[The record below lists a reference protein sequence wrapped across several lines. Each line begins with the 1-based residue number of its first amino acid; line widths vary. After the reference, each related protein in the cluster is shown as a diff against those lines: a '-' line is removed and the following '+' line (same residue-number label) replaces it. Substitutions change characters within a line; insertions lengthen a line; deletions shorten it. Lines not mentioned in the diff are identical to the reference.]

1 MLFLQ
6 TLIKRM
12 IGLKEVKALLE
23 HPKNIVITSHRNPDG
38 DALGSSQA
46 LSYLLRKKGHQ
57 AVVIYPSEFPA
68 VFSFLPEINFAIIWD
83 EDPDACSLKFKQAD
97 IIFCLDYNSLERVDK
112 MGIEIHDANAKIIMI
127 DHHIDP
133 EPFSDYELLDEK
145 ASSTSELIY
154 DFIVKLEYEK
164 IMDEVFATALY
175 AGIITDTGSFKFS
188 TSAKLFRTVAALK
201 ELGVDDKALQDRI
214 YNSLGE
220 KYIRLLG
227 HCLHNRMEILHDLQ
241 AGIIVLNKNDYKVYD
256 IQRGDTEGIVNYLLM
271 MKQVK
276 IAAFI
281 TQQPNIVK
289 ISLRS
294 KGDISVQEL
303 ARDHFNGGGHKNAS
317 GGYMHSS
324 LSSVIKKFK
333 EVLPNYI

>member
-6 TLIKRM
+6 ALIESM
-12 IGLKEVKALLE
+12 VGIKELGDLLE

-38 DALGSSQA
+38 DALGASQA
-46 LSYLLRKKGHQ
+46 LGYLLNKKGHQ
-57 AVVIYPSEFPA
+57 VSVMYPSEFPA
-68 VFSFLPEINFAIIWD
+68 IFSFLPEIGKAMIWD
-83 EDPDACSLKFKQAD
+83 EEPEECAQKLEKAD

-112 MGIEIHDANAKIIMI
+112 MGIEIQASRSPIVLI

-133 EPFSDYELLDEK
+133 EPFADFEISDTT
-145 ASSTSELIY
+145 ASSTSELIF
-154 DFIVKLEYEK
+154 DFIKMTTLQKL
-164 IMDEVFATALY
+164 MDEPFATSLY
-175 AGIITDTGSFKFS
+175 TGIITDTGSFKFS
-188 TSAKLFRTVAALK
+188 TSAKLFRTVAELK
-201 ELGVDDKALQDRI
+201 DLGVDDKALQDRI
-214 YNSLGE
+214 YNSLSE

-227 HCLHNRMEILHDLQ
+227 HCLHNRMEILPEHH
-241 AGIIVLNKNDYKVYD
+241 AGIIVLNKNDYQVFD

-271 MKQVK
+271 LKEVK

-324 LSSVIKKFK
+324 LTAVIKKFK

>member
-1 MLFLQ
+1 
-6 TLIKRM
+6 M
-12 IGLKEVKALLE
+12 IGLPELKALLD
-23 HPKNIVITSHRNPDG
+23 HPKNIVLTSHRNPDG
-38 DALGSSQA
+38 DALGASQA
-46 LSYLLRKKGHQ
+46 LAYLLRKKGHQ

-68 VFSFLPEINFAIIWD
+68 VFSFLPEINQAMIWD
-83 EDPDACSLKFKQAD
+83 EDPEPCVQKLKQAD

-112 MGIEIHDANAKIIMI
+112 MGIEINDTKAKIVLI

-133 EPFSDYELLDEK
+133 EPFSDFELSDTT

-154 DFIVKLEYEK
+154 DFIKMLEYDK
-164 IMDEVFATALY
+164 FMDEAFATSLY
-175 AGIITDTGSFKFS
+175 TGIITDTGSFKFS
-188 TSAKLFRTVAALK
+188 TSAKLFRIVAELK
-201 ELGVDDKALQDRI
+201 ELGVDDKALQDKI
-214 YNSLGE
+214 YNSLSE

-227 HCLHNRMEILHDLQ
+227 HCLHNRMEIMNDLQ
-241 AGIIVLNKNDYKVYD
+241 AGIIVLNRSDYQVFD

-281 TQQPNIVK
+281 TQQPNIIK

-294 KGDISVQEL
+294 KGDISVQTL

-317 GGYMHSS
+317 GGYMHAS